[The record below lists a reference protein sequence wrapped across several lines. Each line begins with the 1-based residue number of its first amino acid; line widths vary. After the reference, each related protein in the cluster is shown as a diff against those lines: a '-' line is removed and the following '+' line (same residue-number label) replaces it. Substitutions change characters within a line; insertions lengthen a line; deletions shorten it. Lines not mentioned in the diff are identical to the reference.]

1 MPSTLA
7 RQMEQTI
14 LAHRLMPV
22 DVAWSDE
29 IVFPYYDGL
38 SICNLAPTVLGLL
51 DTRVPAGTL
60 GCGPLDRRLW
70 AHLQGQIKRVVLFL
84 SDGLGWRLLQEIAA
98 EDATASQA
106 LADLTGDGTLT
117 PITSIAPSTTAAALP
132 SIWAGAPPASTGMLG
147 TRLFLREFSTLVSM
161 LHYAPRSGRHRPDV
175 LEDWGLDMDT
185 FMPLTT
191 LGEAL
196 RDPRVPSYL
205 MLQKDLLGSGLSR
218 IMHRGIQH
226 TTRHFGYTDLWIG
239 MRDLLH
245 QTRGKRCF
253 VTVYWSAVDGI
264 SHLYGTV
271 TEHAITEIRRQLCD
285 LRDVMLGAETGDRR
299 TLLMLAAD
307 HGHTPVPDHVNV
319 SDHPPL
325 AKALRCGLGGEGRFA
340 HLYLRHDYRQQA
352 IDYVRDHFAERI
364 AWLNPSNAL
373 GAGLFGCQPPH
384 PETGARLGDLTLIAR
399 AGWHVGVRAPSSL
412 GPASRHGGLSARE
425 MLVPLLM
432 RVV

>member
-1 MPSTLA
+1 MSKALA
-7 RQMEQTI
+7 HQLEQTI
-14 LAHRLMPV
+14 LAHRIMPV
-22 DVAWSDE
+22 DVAWDGE

-38 SICNLAPTVLGLL
+38 SICNLAPTVVGLL
-51 DTRVPAGTL
+51 DTRAPASAL
-60 GCGPLDRRLW
+60 ACPPLDRRLW

-98 EDATASQA
+98 EDATIAQA

-132 SIWAGAPPASTGMLG
+132 SIWAGAPPAATGMLG
-147 TRLFLREFSTLVSM
+147 TRLFLREFSTLVNM
-161 LHYAPRSGRHRPDV
+161 LHYVPMNGRHRPDA
-175 LEDWGLDMDT
+175 LEDWGLDMET

-191 LGEAL
+191 LGETL
-196 RDPRVPSYL
+196 RHRRIPSHL
-205 MLQKDLLGSGLSR
+205 LLQKDLLGSGLSR

-226 TTRHFGYTDLWIG
+226 TTRHFGYTDMWIG
-239 MRDLLH
+239 LRDLLH

-253 VTVYWSAVDGI
+253 VTVYWGAVDGV

-271 TEHAITEIRRQLCD
+271 TEQSITEIRRQLCD
-285 LRDVMLGAETGDRR
+285 LRDVVLGAESGDRR
-299 TLLMLAAD
+299 TLFMLAAD

-325 AKALRCGLGGEGRFA
+325 AEALRCGLGGEGRFT
-340 HLYLRHDYRQQA
+340 HMYLRHDYRQQA
-352 IDYVRDHFAERI
+352 VEYVRDHFADRL
-364 AWLNPSNAL
+364 ACLNPSDAL
-373 GAGLFGCQPPH
+373 CAGLYGTQPPH

-399 AGWHVGVRAPSSL
+399 AGWHVGARAPSSW
-412 GPASRHGGLSARE
+412 GSVSRHGGLSDRE